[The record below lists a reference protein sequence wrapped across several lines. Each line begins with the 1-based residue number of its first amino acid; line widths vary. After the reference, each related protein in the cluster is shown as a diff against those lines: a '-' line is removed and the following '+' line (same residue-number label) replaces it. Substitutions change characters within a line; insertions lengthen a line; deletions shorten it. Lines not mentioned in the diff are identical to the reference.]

1 MRYWTVLFMFTLCIT
16 YFGMMV
22 TFLAPLPML
31 AAFHVSI
38 VTSLWVS
45 ASGVVVVLADTRF
58 YSWM

>member
-1 MRYWTVLFMFTLCIT
+1 MLFMFTLSIT

-45 ASGVVVVLADTRF
+45 ASDVVVVLADTRF